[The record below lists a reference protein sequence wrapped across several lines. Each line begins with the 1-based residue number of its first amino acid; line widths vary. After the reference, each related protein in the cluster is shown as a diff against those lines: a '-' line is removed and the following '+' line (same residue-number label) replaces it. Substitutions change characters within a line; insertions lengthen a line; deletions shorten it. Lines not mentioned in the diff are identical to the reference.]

1 MDRVRDAMRTHM
13 FYRAPGASPEARY
26 LHDADALDNSGAIG
40 IVWMLEGIK
49 TKGGGFT
56 TQKAIGILKKGAAKI
71 EEGVIT
77 PAGRAEMAARITE
90 RKAIMNALARETDDF
105 KLF

>member
-1 MDRVRDAMRTHM
+1 MRTHM

-56 TQKAIGILKKGAAKI
+56 TQKAIGILKKGAEKI
-71 EEGVIT
+71 EQGAVT
-77 PAGRAEMAARITE
+77 PAGKAEMAARIAE
-90 RKAIMNALARETDDF
+90 RKAILRALARETDDF